1 MTRILI
7 WVFKLVVSLAVML
20 PNQEQ
25 TAFDKPNVDLVP
37 FEKCKMFTNY
47 SDCNTFK
54 KVENAAACLL

>member
-1 MTRILI
+1 
-7 WVFKLVVSLAVML
+7 ML